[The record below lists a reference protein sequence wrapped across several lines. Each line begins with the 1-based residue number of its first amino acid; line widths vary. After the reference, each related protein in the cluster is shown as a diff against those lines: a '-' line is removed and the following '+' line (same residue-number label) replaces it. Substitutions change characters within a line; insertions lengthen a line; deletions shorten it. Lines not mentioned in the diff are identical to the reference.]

1 MSFSLTYRAAMTQ
14 LSQLAQ
20 PPQPAYVRVQVL
32 TTLVRELSPGNPRH
46 QAVAR
51 ALAPNRNPR
60 LPELPLTSAQR
71 KQFHLHP
78 LAADL
83 AAPALTE
90 DAPPP
95 DDDDPEQEDDPW
107 RSPLAPLFW
116 PPFFSRPAKTRSPP
130 PCSDPRANRNIR
142 PASVPYPLKDATQ

>member
-14 LSQLAQ
+14 LAQLAQ
-20 PPQPAYVRVQVL
+20 PPQPAYVHVQVL
-32 TTLVRELSPGNPRH
+32 TTLVSELSPGNPRH
-46 QAVAR
+46 QEVAR
-51 ALAPNRNPR
+51 ALAPNPTPR
-60 LPELPLTSAQR
+60 LPELSLTSAQR

-107 RSPLAPLFW
+107 
-116 PPFFSRPAKTRSPP
+116 
-130 PCSDPRANRNIR
+130 
-142 PASVPYPLKDATQ
+142 

>member
-14 LSQLAQ
+14 LAQLAQ

-32 TTLVRELSPGNPRH
+32 TTLVSELSPGNPRH
-46 QAVAR
+46 QEVAR
-51 ALAPNRNPR
+51 ALAPNPNPR

-90 DAPPP
+90 AAPTEDAPPP

-107 RSPLAPLFW
+107 
-116 PPFFSRPAKTRSPP
+116 
-130 PCSDPRANRNIR
+130 
-142 PASVPYPLKDATQ
+142 